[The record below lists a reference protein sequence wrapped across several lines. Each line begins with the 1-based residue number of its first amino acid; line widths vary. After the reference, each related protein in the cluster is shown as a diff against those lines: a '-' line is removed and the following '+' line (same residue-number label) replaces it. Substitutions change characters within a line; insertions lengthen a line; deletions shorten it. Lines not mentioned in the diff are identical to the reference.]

1 MGSEGFLATSMAGL
15 LEDTRNVSNDG
26 RNLSNYSQ
34 LFRAERETPGKW
46 KTQFFEKRRKVLST
60 YYSNGS
66 VLEWKQK
73 MHKEETHSFSE
84 KNMRN
89 TRFWHVHYRRPFGS
103 RLIFIGKLFGIRAN
117 EHTWTMSTQPITH
130 VANYL
135 GEMPEHHFG
144 PRPSSENKTRNQ
156 FQSCTSVVQM
166 TDSYSIH
173 TPPWEIVIR
182 TSSVT
187 GCFEVREEHK
197 NCRDG
202 TSFVISTGFGTFLI
216 DWYKMRQRMRSQEH
230 TNAASKN
237 TWKIGWSSF
246 CVENIDSQ
254 HLSRERQTDKTT
266 PGRFSNNNTT
276 QQQSCNFEKVYLM
289 R

>member
-1 MGSEGFLATSMAGL
+1 MWRIIWGKCRSTILVRDHLPRTRRGINSNRAPAT
-15 LEDTRNVSNDG
+15 
-26 RNLSNYSQ
+26 Y
-34 LFRAERETPGKW
+34 KW
-46 KTQFFEKRRKVLST
+46 RTV
-60 YYSNGS
+60 
-66 VLEWKQK
+66 
-73 MHKEETHSFSE
+73 
-84 KNMRN
+84 
-89 TRFWHVHYRRPFGS
+89 
-103 RLIFIGKLFGIRAN
+103 
-117 EHTWTMSTQPITH
+117 
-130 VANYL
+130 
-135 GEMPEHHFG
+135 
-144 PRPSSENKTRNQ
+144 
-156 FQSCTSVVQM
+156 
-166 TDSYSIH
+166 IH
-173 TPPWEIVIR
+173 TPPWEIVIW

-276 QQQSCNFEKVYLM
+276 QQQSYNFEKVYLM